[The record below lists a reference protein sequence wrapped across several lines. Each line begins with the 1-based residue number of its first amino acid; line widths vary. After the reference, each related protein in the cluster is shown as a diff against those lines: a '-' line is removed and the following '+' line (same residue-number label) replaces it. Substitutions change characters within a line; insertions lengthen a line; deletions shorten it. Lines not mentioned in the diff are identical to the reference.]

1 MLDHVSIAVGDL
13 ARAAVFYDSV
23 MGALG
28 YPCVYRFDY
37 AVGYGVRNT
46 ADDDSHSYL
55 KIVQSDDPIGGVRHW
70 ALRARNRESV
80 VRFYEAAL
88 RSGGADDGA
97 PGLRRDFH
105 PSYFAAFVL
114 DPDGNRIEAV
124 CHLR

>member
-1 MLDHVSIAVGDL
+1 MLDHISIVVRDL
-13 ARAAVFYDSV
+13 ARATVFYDSV
-23 MGALG
+23 MNALG
-28 YPCVYRFDY
+28 YPCVYRYDY
-37 AVGYGVRNT
+37 AVGYGLRNT

-55 KIVQSDDPIGGVRHW
+55 KVVESGDPIGGVRHW
-70 ALRARNRESV
+70 ALRARDRESV

-88 RSGGADDGA
+88 QSGGEDDGA

-124 CHLR
+124 CHRR